1 MEPTASASPLKVLVV
16 DDHPAIRV
24 GICSLIDAE
33 HPRLVTVGTAAS
45 VDEAL
50 DQARSLHPHVVVL
63 DVNLAGEDGLALIP
77 ALLHTAPCA
86 VVVLSSLRDPHL
98 SDHAKRLGA
107 QAFVHKT
114 APAADLLAAIL
125 GTREMHEPATRPHL
139 SSHNREGRHA
149 T

>member
-1 MEPTASASPLKVLVV
+1 MEPIASESPLRVLVV

-24 GICSLIDAE
+24 GICSLIDSE
-33 HPRLVTVGTAAS
+33 QPRLVTVGTAAS

-77 ALLHTAPCA
+77 ALLNTVPCA

-98 SDHAKRLGA
+98 SDHARRLGA
-107 QAFVHKT
+107 HAFVHKT

-125 GTREMHEPATRPHL
+125 AASEIHGPETQPH
-139 SSHNREGRHA
+139 
-149 T
+149 